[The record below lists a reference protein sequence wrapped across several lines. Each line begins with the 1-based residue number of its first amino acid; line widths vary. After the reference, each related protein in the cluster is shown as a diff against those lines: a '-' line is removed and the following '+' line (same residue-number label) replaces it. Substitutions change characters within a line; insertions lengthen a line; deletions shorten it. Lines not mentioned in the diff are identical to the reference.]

1 MSESL
6 QSSINDLS
14 TLCSCSTNL
23 TFEDCL
29 NRVKLLELTINS
41 TKQNFSANNDNSQK
55 GFSTKFENQTIIL
68 QLQEKIKELTEKMNE
83 NVNN

>member
-1 MSESL
+1 MSESV
-6 QSSINDLS
+6 QSSVDDLS

-29 NRVKLLELTINS
+29 NRVKILEIINS
-41 TKQNFSANNDNSQK
+41 TKQNFNDNPQK
-55 GFSTKFENQTIIL
+55 GFSPTFENQTIIL